1 MSTEGGMSF
10 LSEQDRMNESEKD
23 DHDFLFFNPL
33 AQPFSKWYELHK
45 RLNLFPWWIRYN
57 LGSAKE
63 ANLKDRILEVGKNL
77 GLSTIWMNKIIRHSI
92 SEFSKKGLGFDYY
105 GYHNIYHELE
115 ATYFTL
121 LAASGQNKDNKFDL
135 KDIKYLFLSA
145 LFHDYD
151 PLKSFDKPNE
161 DEVEWFIRKDKKI
174 REWIEEEGLNIDI
187 MMAMIHRTA
196 YPFKGKIASGAIERM
211 NHLFSKAGIPMED
224 EKTRKYYHDLGWF
237 LSVSERVAGYALG
250 NFDRAIELARLNAHG
265 LGWHPSLINQES
277 VKYFSVLKQEK
288 EMLDRILNSV
298 SEKYKQNFLENISK
312 FKEAWIQE
320 VEIKRS
326 LRKNEISLIPVI
338 EDKNVKIDPKIVN
351 SIIDIRNDLNGPL
364 LVNNKQDFAKS
375 LSHPDTILVTL
386 RVKEKDT
393 MVIGF
398 AKGGPL
404 EQYRLRRGT
413 NDANHGKKNTVFLES
428 MYIRSGY
435 WGEKGGH
442 LLRLYFLTRSKELGY
457 EYVTGYVHRDVL
469 LRRSDKGEPIQL
481 VQKYDPDKL
490 DYYRIELNRFNYD
503 PLF

>member
-1 MSTEGGMSF
+1 VMSF
-10 LSEQDRMNESEKD
+10 LEEQDHMNDSEKD
-23 DHDFLFFNPL
+23 DHDLLFFNPL
-33 AQPFSKWYELHK
+33 AQPLCKWYEFHK
-45 RLNLFPWWIRYN
+45 RVHLFPWWIRYN
-57 LGSAKE
+57 LGTAKE
-63 ANLKDRILEVGKNL
+63 ADLKNRIIEVGKNL
-77 GLSTIWMNKIIRHSI
+77 GLSNIWMNKIIRHSI

-121 LAASGQNKDNKFDL
+121 LAASGQNQDKKSDL

-151 PLKSFDKPNE
+151 PSKHFDKPNE

-174 REWIEEEGLNIDI
+174 RDWIEEEELNIDI
-187 MMAMIHRTA
+187 LMAMIHRTA
-196 YPFKGKIASGAIERM
+196 YPFRDKIALNALERM
-211 NHLFSKAGIPMED
+211 NHLFSKAGIPIED

-277 VKYFSVLKQEK
+277 VKYFSLLKGEK
-288 EMLDRILNSV
+288 EMLERILNSV
-298 SEKYKQNFLENISK
+298 SEKYKQNFLENIAK

-326 LRKNEISLIPVI
+326 LRKNEISLIPNM
-338 EDKNVKIDPKIVN
+338 EDKNVKIDPAIVN

-364 LVNNKQDFAKS
+364 QVTNRQEFVES
-375 LSHPDTILVTL
+375 LSHPDTILITL
-386 RVKEKDT
+386 RVKEKDR

-404 EQYRLRRGT
+404 EQYQLRRGT
-413 NDANHGKKNTVFLES
+413 NDANYGKKNTVFIES
-428 MYIRSGY
+428 IYIRPGY

-442 LLRLYFLTRSKELGY
+442 ILRLQFLTRSKKLGY
-457 EYVTGYVHRDVL
+457 EYVTGYVHRGVL
-469 LRRSDKGEPIQL
+469 LRRSNKGEPIQL

-503 PLF
+503 QFV

>member
-1 MSTEGGMSF
+1 M
-10 LSEQDRMNESEKD
+10 
-23 DHDFLFFNPL
+23 
-33 AQPFSKWYELHK
+33 
-45 RLNLFPWWIRYN
+45 
-57 LGSAKE
+57 
-63 ANLKDRILEVGKNL
+63 
-77 GLSTIWMNKIIRHSI
+77 
-92 SEFSKKGLGFDYY
+92 
-105 GYHNIYHELE
+105 
-115 ATYFTL
+115 
-121 LAASGQNKDNKFDL
+121 
-135 KDIKYLFLSA
+135 FLSA

-196 YPFKGKIASGAIERM
+196 YPFRGKIASDAIERM

-224 EKTRKYYHDLGWF
+224 EKTRKNYHDLGWF

-404 EQYRLRRGT
+404 EQYQLRRGT

-442 LLRLYFLTRSKELGY
+442 LLRLHFLTRSKELGY

-481 VQKYDPDKL
+481 IQKYDPDKL
-490 DYYRIELNRFNYD
+490 DYYRIDLNRFNYD